1 MAFYGSGAGITSLVQ
16 GDQEGTRVTTST
28 NRTLTSSYVT
38 HLQVERTVPAGH
50 TGHYSA
56 WAWFGAFREEA
67 AGGIQIRCVVS
78 GGASITG
85 YEYQGHLGF
94 EDHDGGPAMPNWFFT
109 LGPGTYT
116 FSLQVREYADN
127 VILNY
132 YSSIDSFAVNGF
144 YVRD

>member
-16 GDQEGTRVTTST
+16 GDQQGTRVTTST

-38 HLQVERTVPAGH
+38 HLSVSRTVPAGH

-78 GGASITG
+78 GSASITG

-94 EDHDGGPAMPNWFFT
+94 EDHDGGPAMPSWFFT
-109 LGPGTYT
+109 LGPGGYT
-116 FSLQVREYADN
+116 FSLQVREFADN
-127 VILNY
+127 IILNNY
-132 YSSIDSFAVNGF
+132 GSIDSFAVNGF